1 MNIQGMPMLFPDGV
15 KHHIADL
22 KSYSDRNEIV
32 RMVSVLQLSDGSIV
46 FNRVARDAEDNS
58 LLAYIG
64 MLDFAKMGFFSQGTT
79 DISDES
85 PSPSEAIGDV
95 GWIDE
100 EGASE

>member
-1 MNIQGMPMLFPDGV
+1 MNIQGVPMLFPDGI

-22 KSYSDRNEIV
+22 KGHSDRGEIV
-32 RMVSVLQLSDGSIV
+32 RMVSVCQLEDGSIV
-46 FNRVARDAEDNS
+46 FNRVARDVEDDS

-85 PSPSEAIGDV
+85 PNPSEDIGDV